1 VSSKPKSRP
10 TRIALSYP
18 EQTHLEAVVRRAT
31 APQRDAFRARVVLL
45 AARGY
50 NNTQI
55 AQELSCTRKTARKW
69 RNRYADSGR
78 AGLADKPRPGRPR
91 IYPDSTRA
99 LVTAI
104 ACELPANRGLPLS
117 RLSSADI
124 HDQAVQ
130 ELDPCPARSTIAA
143 WLRQAA
149 IRPWTVA
156 SWVTPRDPQFKQKAA
171 RVCDLYTGTWE
182 DEPLTDG
189 DVIVCADEKTGIQAR
204 SRRKTPP
211 GPGKSV
217 RIEHQY
223 DRNGTTIYQAA
234 FIAGTGGVIGHC
246 VDRNT
251 RANFET
257 LVEEVMADPICQ
269 NADRVFWIVDN
280 GSAHHPATFRWWLE
294 EEYPTAIGLH
304 LPTGAS
310 WLNQIEL
317 YFSVMTRKSLTGES
331 FPSVDA
337 VKDRI
342 TGFEE
347 LWNGDPEPFE
357 WTYTREDLTKLL
369 ERLPTIE

>member
-1 VSSKPKSRP
+1 M
-10 TRIALSYP
+10 
-18 EQTHLEAVVRRAT
+18 QFEAVARKAT
-31 APQRDAFRARVVLL
+31 ASQRDGFRARIVLL

-55 AQELSCTRKTARKW
+55 GQRLSYTRKTARKW
-69 RNRYADSGR
+69 RNRYAESGR

-91 IYPDSTRA
+91 IYDDITRA

-117 RLSSADI
+117 RFSSADI
-124 HDQAVQ
+124 HDQAAQ

-143 WLRQAA
+143 WFKQAA

-171 RVCDLYTGTWE
+171 RVCDLYTGMWE

-189 DVIVCADEKTGIQAR
+189 DVIICADEKIGIQAR

-217 RIEHQY
+217 RLGHQY

-234 FIAGTGGVIGHC
+234 FIAGTGTVIGHC

-257 LVEEVMADPICQ
+257 LVEEVMADPICVP
-269 NADRVFWIVDN
+269 ADRVFWIR
-280 GSAHHPATFRWWLE
+280 SCEAHCW
-294 EEYPTAIGLH
+294 
-304 LPTGAS
+304 
-310 WLNQIEL
+310 
-317 YFSVMTRKSLTGES
+317 
-331 FPSVDA
+331 
-337 VKDRI
+337 
-342 TGFEE
+342 
-347 LWNGDPEPFE
+347 
-357 WTYTREDLTKLL
+357 
-369 ERLPTIE
+369 

>member
-1 VSSKPKSRP
+1 MSPQPNSQP
-10 TRIALSYP
+10 TKIALSYP
-18 EQTHLEAVVRRAT
+18 ERTHLEAVVRKAT
-31 APQRDAFRARVVLL
+31 ASQRDAFRARIVLL
-45 AARGY
+45 AARGF

-55 AQELSCTRKTARKW
+55 GQRLSCTRKTVRKW
-69 RNRYADSGR
+69 RNRYADSCR

-91 IYPDSTRA
+91 IYDETIRA

-117 RLSSADI
+117 RFSSADI
-124 HDQAVQ
+124 HDQVAQ
-130 ELDPCPARSTIAA
+130 ELVPCPARSTIAA
-143 WLRQAA
+143 WFKQAA

-171 RVCDLYTGTWE
+171 RVCDLYTGMWE
-182 DEPLTDG
+182 DEPLTER
-189 DVIVCADEKTGIQAR
+189 DVVICADEKTGIQAR

-217 RIEHQY
+217 RLEHQY
-223 DRNGTTIYQAA
+223 DRNGATIYQAA
-234 FIAGTGGVIGHC
+234 FIAGTGTVRGHC
-246 VDRNT
+246 VARNT
-251 RANFET
+251 RANFES

-269 NADRVFWIVDN
+269 TADRVFWIMDN
-280 GSAHHPATFRWWLE
+280 GSAHHPATFRWWLKE
-294 EEYPTAIGLH
+294 KYPTAIGLH
-304 LPTGAS
+304 LPIGAS

-317 YFSVMTRKSLTGES
+317 YFSVLTRKSLTGES
-331 FPSVDA
+331 FHSVDA

-347 LWNGDPEPFE
+347 LWNSDPKPFE
-357 WTYTREDLTKLL
+357 WTYTRDDLTRLL